1 MSELMHEYN
10 DIVVASFY
18 GHTHLNEFYVVRD
31 TTTSERTPLH
41 VNFVTPAF
49 EGIGGNN
56 PGACLFIVDEET
68 K

>member
-49 EGIGGNN
+49 EGIILVLV
-56 PGACLFIVDEET
+56 CLLSM
-68 K
+68 KKLKK